1 MLDPF
6 SVNMAGDETFS
17 TYLVDVVYAIDD
29 DTLKMDH
36 P

>member
-1 MLDPF
+1 MLDLF
-6 SVNMAGDETFS
+6 SVNMAGDETS
-17 TYLVDVVYAIDD
+17 PIYLVDVVYAIDN